1 MENNFWEILLSDFD
15 VKLLVFGRI
24 IGVFAFTPMLS
35 RNNLPNIVRIGASLM
50 ITYIIT
56 MTLGITEVDTGG
68 TVGSYVF
75 AVLREFFIGL
85 VIGFI
90 MNLYVYSVQLAGDVM
105 DSQSGLG
112 MAKVFDPAT
121 RMQMSIFGTFISF
134 LIYMYFFATNSHFTL
149 LKIFITSYDIIPL
162 EGGTLNPELGWSVAV
177 FFNQML
183 ILVMKLA
190 MPVIAVEMMLHFCM
204 GVLMKAVPQIQI
216 MVINIQLMV
225 VIGFITLFL
234 IAAPLGEFI
243 DKYVADMLQSAEN
256 VISQIFI
263 FPDR

>member
-1 MENNFWEILLSDFD
+1 MENNFWELLLADFD
-15 VKLLVFGRI
+15 IKLLVFGRI
-24 IGVFAFTPMLS
+24 IGVFAFSPILS
-35 RNNLPNIVRIGASLM
+35 RNNVPNTVRIGASIL

-56 MTLGITEVDTGG
+56 LTMGITEVDTGG
-68 TVGSYVF
+68 TIGTYVF

-90 MNLYVYSVQLAGDVM
+90 MNLYIYSVQLAGDVM

-121 RMQMSIFGTFISF
+121 RMQMSIFGSFISF
-134 LIYMYFFATNSHFTL
+134 MIYMYFFAVNAHFTL
-149 LKIFITSYDIIPL
+149 IRIFISSYDIIPI
-162 EGGTLNPELGWSVAV
+162 GQGTLNPQLGWVVAS
-177 FFNQML
+177 FFNQIL
-183 ILVMKLA
+183 ILVLKLA
-190 MPVIAVEMMLHFCM
+190 MPIIAVEMLAHFCM

-225 VIGFITLFL
+225 VVGFVTLFL

-243 DKYVADMLQSAEN
+243 DKYVESMLESAEE
-256 VISQIFI
+256 IIPQIFI
-263 FPDR
+263 F